1 MFGVS
6 PQVIIKPISRL
17 SLLVEVNYVKRCS
30 LSLSLPTKD
39 PLSPITKANSG
50 NCLKQTKA
58 AATAAIV
65 SVACYCCFCCCF
77 GSCVAPT
84 TWQLHKQLK
93 LHTLCYTHLSIP
105 LSPALHALYSLHHLL
120 VRYACV
126 SRNTTRFST
135 SLILSF
141 MANMR
146 NSRHS
151 AM

>member
-1 MFGVS
+1 M
-6 PQVIIKPISRL
+6 L
-17 SLLVEVNYVKRCS
+17 SAARS

-65 SVACYCCFCCCF
+65 SVACSCCFCCCF
-77 GSCVAPT
+77 GSWVAPT

-105 LSPALHALYSLHHLL
+105 LSPALHALYTYWSGMH
-120 VRYACV
+120 V
-126 SRNTTRFST
+126 SAG
-135 SLILSF
+135 I
-141 MANMR
+141 
-146 NSRHS
+146 RH
-151 AM
+151 ALARA